1 MQKGRKNNAVRA
13 LRIWRRKRMGTST
26 VPSAMGWQQPS
37 RLPTTSSRDICMP
50 ACKLHKRPA
59 SKLRFV
65 VPDKASS
72 MSTLWQ
78 EEEFEQICS
87 RESLTDRAAEIEKTI
102 SVKEHERER
111 HGFDPTTFYEHRFWN
126 RRPDGIVINTNH
138 RTLYILEFRR
148 SSNRNEDLLA

>member
-1 MQKGRKNNAVRA
+1 
-13 LRIWRRKRMGTST
+13 
-26 VPSAMGWQQPS
+26 
-37 RLPTTSSRDICMP
+37 
-50 ACKLHKRPA
+50 
-59 SKLRFV
+59 
-65 VPDKASS
+65 

-148 SSNRNEDLLA
+148 LSDGNEDLLA